1 MINKESIQ
9 GLLDSYMAAE
19 TTREEEKLLSD
30 YFSSHKEIPAEWQSF
45 SVMFRGFR
53 QVEAKS
59 TTTTKRAILKW
70 CAVAA
75 SIVFI
80 YGTGLLFLHKHK
92 EKPTEDP
99 SKRMTSLPVK
109 QSQQVIEQQIEPIIE
124 VPVQPKPISQA
135 CTRKPRIRKSF
146 VQKISTE
153 EDDTKAKENNRPS
166 LGIGTSNLSIH
177 RDRMRQNIQAAFENS
192 SDFTS
197 QPPVEL

>member
-70 CAVAA
+70 CSVAA

-80 YGTGLLFLHKHK
+80 FGIGLLFLHQEETREEPTHK
-92 EKPTEDP
+92 
-99 SKRMTSLPVK
+99 MTSLPIR
-109 QSQQVIEQQIEPIIE
+109 QSQQVIEQQIEPMIE
-124 VPVQPKPISQA
+124 KPVQPKPISQA
-135 CTRKPRIRKSF
+135 CTRKRRTRKF
-146 VQKISTE
+146 VTHKKSTE
-153 EDDTKAKENNRPS
+153 EDDIKARENDRPS
-166 LGIGTSNLSIH
+166 LGIVPGNLSTH
-177 RDRMRQNIQAAFENS
+177 RDRMRQNIQAAFENTTVY
-192 SDFTS
+192 TS
-197 QPPVEL
+197 QTPVEL

>member
-9 GLLDSYMAAE
+9 GLLESYMAAE

-30 YFSSHKEIPAEWQSF
+30 YFSTHKDIPTEWQSF

-59 TTTTKRAILKW
+59 TTTSKRAILKW
-70 CAVAA
+70 SAIAA

-80 YGTGLLFLHKHK
+80 FGTGLLFLHQEETR
-92 EKPTEDP
+92 EKPT
-99 SKRMTSLPVK
+99 KRMTSLPVK

-124 VPVQPKPISQA
+124 EPVQPKPISQA

-166 LGIGTSNLSIH
+166 LGIGTSILSIH